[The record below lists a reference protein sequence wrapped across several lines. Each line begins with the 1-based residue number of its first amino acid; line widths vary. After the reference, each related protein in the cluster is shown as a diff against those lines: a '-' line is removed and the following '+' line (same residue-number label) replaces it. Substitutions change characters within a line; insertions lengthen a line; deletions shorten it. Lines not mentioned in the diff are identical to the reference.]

1 LTPPSIDPRVL
12 SRLAHFDGQVHRH
25 RAAIASGKRR
35 EADLRKLRVEV
46 AAEAQE
52 VKQRLEALKDKNK
65 ELQNEVDEFN
75 VRAKR
80 YSGRL
85 NEIQDQREWRA
96 LNDEVRYLH
105 RQVENRE
112 EQMLA
117 NLELIEKAESEWN
130 AAHEEFEKRETEITN
145 ERNKI
150 LAEREMHT
158 KKMAEAAKKLEEYLQ
173 ESDKRTVSYYRRRA
187 SRQDQPVV
195 WMEKGACSSCHAL
208 LTPQM
213 QLEISQAKS
222 LVTCQTCG
230 RIIVAPANRNHTVS

>member
-1 LTPPSIDPRVL
+1 VTPSIDPRIL
-12 SRLAHFDGQVHRH
+12 SQLAHYDGEVHRH

-35 EADLRKLRVEV
+35 EVELRQLRVEY
-46 AAEAQE
+46 AAGAQE
-52 VKQRLEALKDKNK
+52 AKARLA
-65 ELQNEVDEFN
+65 ELQAANMALQAEVDDFN
-75 VRAKR
+75 DKTKR

-96 LNDEVRYLH
+96 LNDEIRYLR

-117 NLELIEKAESEWN
+117 NLELIDKAEAEWK
-130 AAHEEFEKRETEITN
+130 AAHEEFEAKEQQINN

-150 LAEREMHT
+150 LAERDMHH
-158 KKMAEAAKKLEEYLQ
+158 KHMATAAAALEEYLKNT
-173 ESDKRTVSYYRRRA
+173 DNRTVSYYRRRA
-187 SRQDQPVV
+187 ARQNLPVV

-208 LTPQM
+208 LTAQS
-213 QLEISQAKS
+213 QLEISQGRS

-230 RIIVAPANRNHTVS
+230 RVIVAPINENHGVS

>member
-1 LTPPSIDPRVL
+1 MTPSIDPRIL
-12 SRLAHFDGQVHRH
+12 SQLAQYDGEVHHH
-25 RAAIASGKRR
+25 RAAIASGRQR
-35 EADLRKLRVEV
+35 EIDLKQLRVEI

-52 VKQRLEALKDKNK
+52 AKGRVDALKEQNRALEA
-65 ELQNEVDEFN
+65 EVDEFHQ
-75 VRAKR
+75 RAKK

-105 RQVENRE
+105 RQIEGRE

-117 NLELIEKAESEWN
+117 NLELIEKAEAEWKT
-130 AAHEEFEKRETEITN
+130 AHEAFEKRSEEIAN

-150 LAEREMHT
+150 LAERDMHR
-158 KKMAEAAKKLEEYLQ
+158 KHMATAAAALEEYL
-173 ESDKRTVSYYRRRA
+173 KRTDDQTVSYYRRRA
-187 SRQDQPVV
+187 KRQDLPVV

-208 LTPQM
+208 LTEQM
-213 QLEISQAKS
+213 QLEIAQGLR

-230 RIIVAPANRNHTVS
+230 RIIVAPTTENHSVS